1 MTSYHFN
8 SAIFYHNLKYQAAV
22 VDLKDFNLDCLKR
35 GVEVRKIGQG
45 QIIKSLELR
54 PQTQLGSSD
63 YERIANTGKYFV
75 VLFSRKISK
84 RLPNFVTPPSPRLV
98 LNYLFHHNVMF
109 TLRRE

>member
-8 SAIFYHNLKYQAAV
+8 SAIFYHNLKYQAV

-54 PQTQLGSSD
+54 PQYSSGRQTTSESLTLEHILWHCFHVKFRND
-63 YERIANTGKYFV
+63 YPI
-75 VLFSRKISK
+75 L
-84 RLPNFVTPPSPRLV
+84 
-98 LNYLFHHNVMF
+98 
-109 TLRRE
+109 